1 MRLPNLFQV
10 ALGAAGLLL
19 SVAALPQVPF
29 EQGNFFRI
37 AGLQIP
43 DCEECKGQVNLSIEN
58 LKEQNDELTFEIWIA
73 SNPASGFSAISYSLV
88 FSSGFSSAEVEDCT
102 HVLNERFSSDYD
114 STISHTR
121 FSASAASESDLP
133 GFSVHVLHQGAFNP
147 NAPVPS
153 TLTSV
158 PLQLGQLTCPR
169 QEDTREPQIALY
181 PYPNYSQSFYS
192 MKNLA
197 DDAGNAVRYAQR
209 AAGEAGG
216 NLQVR
221 QGDSNV
227 QLRESDTQGVL
238 LDDEILISTSEPG
251 ERVRNISLKANYPVS
266 GQLYWRGPDDEDF
279 KLLVEGSIQIA
290 EEMGVNEA
298 TAFLRGLRVAT
309 GNSFPPTEANISLEL
324 ESTLGSQT
332 PDSLVLYQVSVVHDG
347 PVTLSTPTGLLT
359 AKFFQLLKNLGL
371 ITAASSDD
379 EVMNAVAEFCSQG
392 VQTGVAGFYADS
404 DGDAVPNNVEARTGT
419 NCRDSRSNDLVG
431 GISVRPAITFTD
443 PNAESKISA
452 FASQPSSTK
461 QLEVSCPACVE
472 LTAYVKESS
481 GPCSGETLPGNYE
494 SVCRLA
500 YEAQGG
506 ASFQPGLSTLFWLGV
521 DQHGN
526 WALNGSRLAEQ
537 SVYLAPQ
544 INFGDD
550 IVLSS
555 NAAESGTLITF
566 LDVSGA
572 DMPSLRRRSTEPYPS
587 LTKLI
592 TIFED
597 GVEMKLDGIR
607 LPLTQK
613 LSFQFTY
620 ESIGSGVRKTLRLRC
635 NDEELF
641 AEPGEK
647 RFIDKDG
654 NEPASFFATCG
665 KDTLYITR
673 GDQVLPPRVRFDV
686 YEQDSPATAS
696 EVLVFRP
703 EAPIQIRIQAAGYGS
718 YDGLPKICS
727 VSAAYAPLEQPFE
740 QTEGASCAN
749 GGNRGEVN
757 GFSLPQ
763 AYVDGNVLRLGAEVE
778 GRWSGDDSIT
788 RNWWGGTVPV
798 LASAPLGSIPE
809 TLNLIATNGNAFAE
823 IEVLPGFL
831 LLRSTDS
838 SAEAAE
844 LARLGVLSTP
854 YVSASGK
861 PPPFGSTPLST
872 ARMFDFRI
880 RMVSPALQTPNY
892 ARIRLPLDVP
902 VTGSIADSRAPGTW
916 KKGLYERD
924 SCLLLHIV
932 DDGANDAD
940 PAPGSIAALI
950 TVGSV
955 TGKAE
960 DGVARYDFEKNNWES
975 FSRSRE
981 GGDYY
986 SAPEPCPGVDAATE
1000 PEGES
1005 AVGVRNDL
1013 GGLLIAALGLLV
1025 FAGAYDPLALLGL
1038 ILVICLAVFQRNA
1051 NHGFNNREKMR
1062 NTRKSF
1068 IS

>member
-10 ALGAAGLLL
+10 ALGAAGLLV
-19 SVAALPQVPF
+19 SVVAMPQVPF

-73 SNPASGFSAISYSLV
+73 SDPASGFSAISYSLV

-169 QEDTREPQIALY
+169 QEDIREPQIALY
-181 PYPNYSQSFYS
+181 PYPNYTQSFYS

-251 ERVRNISLKANYPVS
+251 ERVRSISLKANYTVS
-266 GQLYWRGPDDEDF
+266 GQLYWRGSDDEDF

-419 NCRDSRSNDLVG
+419 NCRDSGSNDLVG

-452 FASQPSSTK
+452 FASQPASIE
-461 QLEVSCPACVE
+461 QLGVSCPACVE

-550 IVLSS
+550 IVLSL

-572 DMPSLRRRSTEPYPS
+572 DVQSLRERSAEFYLST
-587 LTKLI
+587 TKPI
-592 TIFED
+592 TILED
-597 GVEMKLDGIR
+597 GVEMILDGIR

-620 ESIGSGVRKTLRLRC
+620 ENLIPGGRKTLRLQC
-635 NDEELF
+635 SDGGLF

-647 RFIDKDG
+647 RFIDKGGSAPD
-654 NEPASFFATCG
+654 SFFATCG

-696 EVLVFRP
+696 EVLVFR
-703 EAPIQIRIQAAGYGS
+703 AGASIRIRIQAAGYS
-718 YDGLPKICS
+718 YDDLPKICS

-740 QTEGASCAN
+740 PAEGTSCAN
-749 GGNRGEVN
+749 GGNLGEVR
-757 GFSLPQ
+757 FSLPQ
-763 AYVDGNVLRLGAEVE
+763 AYVDGNVLRLIAEVE

-788 RNWWGGTVPV
+788 RNWWGVSVPV
-798 LASAPLGSIPE
+798 LASAPLGSIPGV
-809 TLNLIATNGNAFAE
+809 LNLIATNGNAFAE

-831 LLRSTDS
+831 LLRSTDRS
-838 SAEAAE
+838 TEAAE

-854 YVSASGK
+854 YVSASGR
-861 PPPFGSTPLST
+861 PPPFGSSPLST

-880 RMVSPALQTPNY
+880 RVVSPALQTPNF
-892 ARIRLPLDVP
+892 ARIRLPLGVP
-902 VTGSIADSRAPGTW
+902 AIAGDRVARYNFATNKWELFSRSREEDYYSAPEPCPGVVADSQVPEPW
-916 KKGLYERD
+916 KRD
-924 SCLLLHIV
+924 LNEGDDCLLLHIV
-932 DDGANDAD
+932 DDGENDAD
-940 PAPGSIAALI
+940 PAPGSIAALV
-950 TVGSV
+950 TVGS
-955 TGKAE
+955 G
-960 DGVARYDFEKNNWES
+960 S
-975 FSRSRE
+975 
-981 GGDYY
+981 GD
-986 SAPEPCPGVDAATE
+986 
-1000 PEGES
+1000 ES
-1005 AVGVRNDL
+1005 AAGTRNDL

-1051 NHGFNNREKMR
+1051 NHGFNNREKTR